1 MKYIYKVK
9 SRAEFCASVR
19 LYDNKTKC
27 ANLHGYTYVVT
38 VVISCKS
45 LSEGVSVD
53 YNFLNFE
60 LKNICEKLDYSYLNE
75 NDLLKNI
82 NPSCENI
89 SKLILECLVEKLNL
103 QQGLEVCVE
112 LSTKRDVSVSVSCVI

>member
-1 MKYIYKVK
+1 MQYIYKVK

-27 ANLHGYTYVVT
+27 ANLHGYTYVAT
-38 VVISCKS
+38 VSVSCKN
-45 LSEGVSVD
+45 LFKGVSVD

-60 LKNICEKLDYSYLNE
+60 LKNICERLDYSYLND

-89 SKLILECLVEKLNL
+89 AKLILEYLVEKLKL
-103 QQGLEVCVE
+103 PKGFEVYVE
-112 LSTKRDVSVSVSCVI
+112 LSTKRDVSVSVSCII